1 MPKESTKVSK
11 TQEAEVEYN
20 SPDDHFVHIKDLDV
34 EKITLPAIDDK
45 RSSDS
50 RYHIFPTYK
59 YGKQQDKIVFV
70 TDDIKITKGGIPKLD
85 DKWRKNDSKREFFW
99 LGWDK
104 EQEACNAL
112 FEKLKEIDEKYDE
125 LISYDADTKEDKNV
139 ESQTIHLLK
148 DKKKEP
154 LNVLE
159 YTPLVRMSVQ
169 GGDGTQK
176 PDQPEYAPYERIKV
190 KFQKKWDK
198 NKKEGDLSELTTV
211 LFLGDKE
218 EEEDLT
224 YPSDFEKYLRWNC
237 TARFVCQITKFGC
250 KKTIEKDKKG
260 KQVPRECGFD
270 ITVLQIVITK
280 EAPTSG
286 ASTADK
292 YRKRMFPKLGAVPTQ
307 QASEK
312 KQSKHESSDESSEES
327 EAEDSPK
334 ETPKET
340 KNSKKHVKSDSESEK
355 SEDEE
360 SAPAKAD
367 KTKSAKK
374 EAPAPAKKQTKKV
387 DSESES
393 SSESEASDSE
403 DSNDSSSEEKPAPK
417 SSKKSSR

>member
-307 QASEK
+307 QTSEK

-340 KNSKKHVKSDSESEK
+340 KNAKKNVKSDSESEK

-360 SAPAKAD
+360 PAPAKAD

>member
-34 EKITLPAIDDK
+34 EQITLPAIDDK

-104 EQEACNAL
+104 EQEASNAL
-112 FEKLKEIDEKYDE
+112 FEKLKEIDEKYDS

-139 ESQTIHLLK
+139 ESQAIHLLK

-169 GGDGTQK
+169 GGDGGQK
-176 PDQPEYAPYERIKV
+176 PDQPEYAPYERIKI

-270 ITVLQIVITK
+270 ITVLQVVITK

-307 QASEK
+307 TVEK
-312 KQSKHESSDESSEES
+312 KQNKQESSDESSAEES
-327 EAEDSPK
+327 EAEVQP
-334 ETPKET
+334 TT
-340 KNSKKHVKSDSESEK
+340 KNTKKNVKSDSESEK
-355 SEDEE
+355 SEDDKP
-360 SAPAKAD
+360 APSKTD

>member
-34 EKITLPAIDDK
+34 EQITLPAIDDK

-104 EQEACNAL
+104 EQESCNSL
-112 FEKLKEIDEKYDE
+112 FEKLKEIDEKYDA
-125 LISYDADTKEDKNV
+125 LISYDVDTKDDKNV
-139 ESQTIHLLK
+139 ESQVIHLLK

-169 GGDGTQK
+169 GGDGAQK
-176 PDQPEYAPYERIKV
+176 PDQPEYAPYERIKI

-270 ITVLQIVITK
+270 ITVLQVVITK

-307 QASEK
+307 TVDK
-312 KQSKHESSDESSEES
+312 KQNKQESSDESSAEES
-327 EAEDSPK
+327 EAEVQQ
-334 ETPKET
+334 TT
-340 KNSKKHVKSDSESEK
+340 KNTKKNVKSDSESEK
-355 SEDEE
+355 SEDDEP
-360 SAPAKAD
+360 APSKTD

-374 EAPAPAKKQTKKV
+374 EAQAPAKKQTKKV